1 MSRLRYLGP
10 EDVVVRVTSSKREA
24 IGCVAYVINVAT
36 GWSIRLLCQYM
47 YSTNLRERKDVRLK
61 NDLVRN
67 RTLRE
72 CL

>member
-10 EDVVVRVTSSKREA
+10 EDVVVRVTSSKRDA

-36 GWSIRLLCQYM
+36 GWSIRLVCQYT
-47 YSTNLRERKDVRLK
+47 SNLEKVGEDIRLK